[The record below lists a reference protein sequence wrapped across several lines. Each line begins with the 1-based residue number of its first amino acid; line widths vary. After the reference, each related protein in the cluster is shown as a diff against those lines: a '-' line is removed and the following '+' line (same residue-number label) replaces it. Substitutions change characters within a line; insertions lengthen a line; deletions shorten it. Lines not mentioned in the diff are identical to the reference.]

1 MTRRRALALCAGIAV
16 GAVGIWAVGAGPLR
30 GMLPPVANAGTGSGP
45 SASPSSATLKTAK
58 VERRTVELAEDLD
71 GTLGYD
77 GSRAVLGGLQGT
89 LTWLPADGSIVT
101 RGHRLYE
108 VDGTRR
114 AYLMYGTRPAWR
126 AFDPGMSDGR
136 DVRQLEANLRALH
149 YGSKNMKVDGHWSG
163 ATTAA
168 VKRWQKATGQL
179 IDGTIDQGEVVFLA
193 SAIRIT
199 SQSTEPGA
207 PVGPGGALL
216 SGTSTAR
223 AVSISLPA
231 NRQSLVSVGAAVSV
245 ELPDG
250 STTPGH
256 VSRIGRVASSSQ
268 DAAGQPTTPT
278 IEVTIALD
286 DPSKAGT
293 LDQAPVTVHV
303 VTKSHNDVL
312 AVPVNALVALLEGG
326 YAVEVQSADGSRH
339 YVSVTLGLF
348 QDGYVEVSGNGIS
361 EGDSVVVPA

>member
-1 MTRRRALALCAGIAV
+1 VKRRRALAICALVAA
-16 GAVGIWAVGAGPLR
+16 GAAGVWAVGGGPLR
-30 GMLPPVANAGTGSGP
+30 GMLPPPANAGTGSGP
-45 SASPSSATLKTAK
+45 SASPSAAALKTAK
-58 VERRTVELAEDLD
+58 VERRTIELAEDLD

-77 GSRAVLGGLQGT
+77 GALAVLGGLRGT
-89 LTWLPADGSIVT
+89 LTWIPADGSIVT

-114 AYLMYGTRPAWR
+114 AFLMYGARPAWR
-126 AFDPGMSDGR
+126 PFAPGMSDGR
-136 DVRQLEANLRALH
+136 DVRQLEANLRALRF
-149 YGSKNMKVDGHWSG
+149 GSKNLKVDGHWSG

-168 VKRWQKATGQL
+168 VKRWQKATGQYV
-179 IDGTIDQGEVVFLA
+179 DGTIDPGEVVFLT

-199 SQSTEPGA
+199 SHATEPGA
-207 PVGPGGALL
+207 QVGPGATLL

-223 AVSISLPA
+223 VVSISLRA
-231 NRQSLVSVGAAVSV
+231 DRQSLVSARAAVSV

-286 DPSKAGT
+286 DPSKTGT

-303 VTKSHNDVL
+303 VTQSHTDVL

-326 YAVEVQSADGSRH
+326 YAVEVQAADGSRH
-339 YVSVTLGLF
+339 YVAVTLGLF

-361 EGDSVVVPA
+361 EGDAVVVPA